1 MNIEYQLQIDAVKGS
16 RIHFKQYGDL
26 ILIVN
31 GYVGV
36 YLTESQLKINR
47 SSMIEAFTE
56 NKAISY
62 MPEELLKER
71 TEAIET
77 KIAYK
82 LPTSGYAIKLY
93 SKESNAS
100 CYVQEKFLKMFKGYS
115 KLFIKSSKDPVLV
128 YRYGKPYGIMLPINI
143 GSVEEKQ

>member
-1 MNIEYQLQIDAVKGS
+1 MNIEYQLQIDAIKGS

-47 SSMIEAFTE
+47 STMIEAFTE
-56 NKAISY
+56 TSY
-62 MPEELLKER
+62 MPEKLFKDISK
-71 TEAIET
+71 AIET

-82 LPTSGYAIKLY
+82 VLTDGYAIKLCA
-93 SKESNAS
+93 KESNAY
-100 CYVQEKFLKMFKGYS
+100 CYVKEKYLKMFKGYGS
-115 KLFIKSSKDPVLV
+115 LYIKSPKDPVLV
-128 YRYGKPYGIMLPINI
+128 YRYGKPYGIILP
-143 GSVEEKQ
+143 VYVRKEEGE